1 MKNIFYMSLNKI
13 FIILNIKYMSLN
25 KIFIIFNIFRQNT
38 MNKNNYKNNYKNIKK
53 CKSKNWTAS
62 PLQPAK
68 NCILR
73 GYKPQVVMAFL
84 CLIGTTTVECKSGYG
99 LEAETEIK
107 MLTVIQKAKR
117 NLPIEIASTF
127 LGAHSVPK

>member
-1 MKNIFYMSLNKI
+1 MELHEAGGGINFTVEKTRSASEDELLGLLMTRLQRMLKAGNCYNK
-13 FIILNIKYMSLN
+13 K
-25 KIFIIFNIFRQNT
+25 
-38 MNKNNYKNNYKNIKK
+38 
-53 CKSKNWTAS
+53 
-62 PLQPAK
+62 K